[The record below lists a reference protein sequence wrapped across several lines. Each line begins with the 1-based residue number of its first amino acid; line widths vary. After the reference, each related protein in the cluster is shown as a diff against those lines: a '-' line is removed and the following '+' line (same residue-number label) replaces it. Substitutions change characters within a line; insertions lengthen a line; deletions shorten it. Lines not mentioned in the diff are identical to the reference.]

1 MDERGENS
9 RELLIL
15 LGALENTTEA
25 FVTIDQNHRVLFFN
39 RAAEKMLGYTR
50 AEVIGQ
56 DLNLILTPV
65 CSRDHRKAVKRYLA
79 SGTARAIEHE
89 TEVSITRKNGETFPA
104 SISFSVA
111 HLEGRAFFTAILRDL
126 AETNLL
132 KEQVAKAE
140 RLAALG
146 QIVAE
151 ITHDIKNPL
160 LIMGAY
166 TRQVVRKTRDKR
178 SLQKLELIAEEVK
191 RLESLLSEINEYYLL
206 RTSRFEEFDLHDL
219 LRGICALAK
228 HDCKEKNV
236 ELKCRTG
243 KGPAWVE
250 GDRDKWKRV
259 FLNLIRNAVEAL
271 QDGGSLSFQSARM
284 GGQIH
289 VSVRDNGPGIP
300 EKIQKEIF
308 TPFFTT
314 KEKGTGL
321 GLPICKRIVESHPG
335 SSIEVQS
342 REGEGTEVR
351 VTIPTYRAAV
361 RKSR

>member
-1 MDERGENS
+1 MDES
-9 RELLIL
+9 RENYRELTIL
-15 LGALENTTEA
+15 QGALENTSEA

-39 RAAEKMLGYTR
+39 RAAEKMFGYTR
-50 AEVIGQ
+50 EEVIGK
-56 DLNLILTPV
+56 DLNLILTPA
-65 CSRDHRKAVKRYLA
+65 CSRDHRKAVNRYLA
-79 SGTARAIEHE
+79 AGASRAIEHE
-89 TEVSITRKNGETFPA
+89 TELSITQKNGVSFPA

-166 TRQVVRKTRDKR
+166 TRQVVRKTRDKW

-206 RTSRFEEFDLHDL
+206 RTSRFEKFDLHDL

-228 HDCKEKNV
+228 HDCEEKNV

-250 GDRDKWKRV
+250 GDRDKWKQV

-289 VSVRDNGPGIP
+289 VSIRDNGPGIP

-361 RKSR
+361 RKGR